1 MINRLDKYQC
11 LGVERMRL
19 IDAEALD
26 AAFTALRFNSDGSLK
41 HWGDRPDWCLHG
53 NEIETLLKDAPTI
66 EPKRGRW
73 ILQKDPYEF
82 FDAIPVCSNCGT
94 TTKYREKYPY
104 CPWCGAAMTEGGE
117 TDD

>member
-1 MINRLDKYQC
+1 
-11 LGVERMRL
+11 MRL
-19 IDAEALD
+19 IDAD
-26 AAFTALRFNSDGSLK
+26 T
-41 HWGDRPDWCLHG
+41 
-53 NEIETLLKDAPTI
+53 LKDMLFGYAPPEMTWDRGDI
-66 EPKRGRW
+66 EHKIDEMPTVEPKWGRW